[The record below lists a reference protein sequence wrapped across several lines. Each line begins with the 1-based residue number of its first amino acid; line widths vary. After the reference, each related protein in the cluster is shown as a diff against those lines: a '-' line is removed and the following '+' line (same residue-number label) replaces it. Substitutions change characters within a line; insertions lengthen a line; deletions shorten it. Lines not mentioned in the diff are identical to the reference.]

1 MIARLGLR
9 RRLEL
14 SVIGAVALV
23 LILLLVA
30 FNVAL
35 RHRLSS
41 DANNSL
47 VSRASAELAALR
59 VAGGMLTVPEVLDA
73 AAPDTQTWV
82 FASGR
87 ILEQPIAD
95 PVTERAAERLAGAG
109 ARGTADVPAV
119 DTRLYAIP
127 VVFEGRRL
135 GTVVSEAT
143 LAPYESTAQTVLVGS
158 VVLGVL
164 VLIVVALAAHVLISR
179 PLAQVSD
186 MTEQAEAWS
195 LADTG
200 RRFDLGP
207 PRDEFTRLAAT
218 LDALL
223 DRVASSLRHEQR
235 FSAEVSHELRT
246 PLASVIAEAQLALRH
261 PRAPQAH
268 RAGYERVLASAQQM
282 SRTLD
287 TLVAAT
293 RAELGAPRGTG
304 DASRAAHAA
313 ARGCAGLAQT
323 HGITVT
329 VDDPDVPIRIG
340 VDDEVAERVLAPLIE
355 NGCRYG
361 SSSVRVEIGRRN
373 GAVLFRVRDDGAGI
387 LDGDREKIFE
397 PGWRSEHASA
407 VYAGGAGLGLAL
419 ARRLARAA
427 GGDVRAAGNGTGGDF
442 AALLPP
448 G

>member
-1 MIARLGLR
+1 MISRLGLR

-14 SVIGAVALV
+14 SVVGAVALSLIV
-23 LILLLVA
+23 LLGA
-30 FNVAL
+30 FNVVL
-35 RHRLSS
+35 RDRLSA
-41 DANNSL
+41 DANNVL

-59 VAGGMLTVPEVLDA
+59 VADGKLSVPELPDA
-73 AAPDTQTWV
+73 AAPDAQTWA
-82 FASGR
+82 FSGGR
-87 ILEQPIAD
+87 ILEQPRVD
-95 PVTERAAERLAGAG
+95 PVTERAAERLARAPV
-109 ARGTADVPAV
+109 RGTVDVAAT
-119 DTRLYAIP
+119 DTRLYAVP
-127 VVFEGRRL
+127 VVADGRRL
-135 GTVVSEAT
+135 GTVVSEAS
-143 LAPYESTAQTVLVGS
+143 LAPYESTAQTALVGS
-158 VVLGVL
+158 AVLGVL
-164 VLIVVALAAHVLISR
+164 VLLVVALATRVLISR
-179 PLAQVSD
+179 SLAQVAH

-200 RRFDLGP
+200 RRFDLGA

-223 DRVASSLRHEQR
+223 DRVASSLRREQR

-261 PRAPQAH
+261 PRSPVQE

-282 SRTLD
+282 ARTLD

-293 RAELGAPRGTG
+293 RVELGAPRGTG
-304 DASRAAHAA
+304 DAARAAHAA
-313 ARGCAGLAQT
+313 ARGCDALAQT
-323 HGITVT
+323 NGIMITVNE
-329 VDDPDVPIRIG
+329 PDAPIRIG

-361 SSSVRVEIGRRN
+361 SSTVRVDIGRRD

-387 LDGDREKIFE
+387 READRERIFE
-397 PGWRSEHASA
+397 PGWRGDRATA
-407 VYAGGAGLGLAL
+407 MNAAGAGLGLAL

-427 GGDVRAAGNGTGGDF
+427 GGDVRAAGIGGGGNF
-442 AALLPP
+442 AAHLPA